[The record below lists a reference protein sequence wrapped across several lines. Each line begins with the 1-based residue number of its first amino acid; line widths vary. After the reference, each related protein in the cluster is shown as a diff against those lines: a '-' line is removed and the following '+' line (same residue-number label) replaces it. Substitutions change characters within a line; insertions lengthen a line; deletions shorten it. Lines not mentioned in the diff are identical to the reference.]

1 MIVKHFE
8 YRNLD
13 TSNYNYYLFYG
24 KNEGFQNEIIEKYF
38 TNGFLGE
45 IIKYEENEIVKNS
58 ELVIGE
64 LLNNSL
70 FNNDK
75 ILIIDRASDK
85 IRNTIDELLLKN
97 LKDIKI
103 ILKAGLLEKRSK
115 LRNLFEKDKNL
126 VITPFY
132 EDDAK
137 NLFSIVVQYLNKHKI
152 KLGRESI
159 NLLVER
165 ARGERKN
172 LNIELEKIYN
182 YSISNKEIT
191 LETIQKLTNLAENY
205 EVSELANQF
214 LCKNKKNVFKILN
227 ENNYSEE
234 DCVLILRTILF
245 KSKRLL
251 GIIEQ
256 NNNINDIDKV
266 IMNVKPPIFWKD
278 KENVKKQ
285 VNEWKINDL
294 KEKIY
299 KISEI
304 ESIIKNNSKNSLN
317 IVSDFIVNY

>member
-103 ILKAGLLEKRSK
+103 ILKA
-115 LRNLFEKDKNL
+115 
-126 VITPFY
+126 
-132 EDDAK
+132 
-137 NLFSIVVQYLNKHKI
+137 
-152 KLGRESI
+152 
-159 NLLVER
+159 
-165 ARGERKN
+165 
-172 LNIELEKIYN
+172 
-182 YSISNKEIT
+182 
-191 LETIQKLTNLAENY
+191 
-205 EVSELANQF
+205 
-214 LCKNKKNVFKILN
+214 
-227 ENNYSEE
+227 
-234 DCVLILRTILF
+234 
-245 KSKRLL
+245 
-251 GIIEQ
+251 
-256 NNNINDIDKV
+256 
-266 IMNVKPPIFWKD
+266 
-278 KENVKKQ
+278 
-285 VNEWKINDL
+285 
-294 KEKIY
+294 
-299 KISEI
+299 
-304 ESIIKNNSKNSLN
+304 
-317 IVSDFIVNY
+317 

>member
-1 MIVKHFE
+1 M
-8 YRNLD
+8 
-13 TSNYNYYLFYG
+13 
-24 KNEGFQNEIIEKYF
+24 
-38 TNGFLGE
+38 
-45 IIKYEENEIVKNS
+45 
-58 ELVIGE
+58 
-64 LLNNSL
+64 
-70 FNNDK
+70 
-75 ILIIDRASDK
+75 
-85 IRNTIDELLLKN
+85 
-97 LKDIKI
+97 
-103 ILKAGLLEKRSK
+103 
-115 LRNLFEKDKNL
+115 
-126 VITPFY
+126 
-132 EDDAK
+132 
-137 NLFSIVVQYLNKHKI
+137 
-152 KLGRESI
+152 GRESI